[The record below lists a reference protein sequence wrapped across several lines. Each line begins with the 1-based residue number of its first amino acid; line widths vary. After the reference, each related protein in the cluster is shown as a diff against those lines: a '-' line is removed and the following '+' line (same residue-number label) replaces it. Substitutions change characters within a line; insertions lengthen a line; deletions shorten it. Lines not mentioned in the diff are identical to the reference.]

1 MIERMSDFML
11 GLPVQSD
18 ITEEDKNEFQDEIF
32 VTAGLSKLL
41 PQNIGVRRTGRVRN
55 IRLLLTSTGT

>member
-1 MIERMSDFML
+1 MIEKMSDFML

-32 VTAGLSKLL
+32 DTAGMSKL
-41 PQNIGVRRTGRVRN
+41 
-55 IRLLLTSTGT
+55 